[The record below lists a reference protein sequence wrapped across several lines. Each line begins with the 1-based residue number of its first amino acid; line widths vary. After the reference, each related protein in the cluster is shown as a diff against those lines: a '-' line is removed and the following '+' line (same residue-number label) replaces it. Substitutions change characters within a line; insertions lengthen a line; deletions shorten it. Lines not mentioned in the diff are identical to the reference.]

1 MKARCTHPGKW
12 LAFGC
17 LALFAAAAARAQ
29 VMLPTEQPFIGVTYD
44 YSVHAWINNITVI
57 PRDDETAVIQFDLAW
72 GGSWRTEVNHD
83 AVWVFFKFRTENDP
97 VKGGW
102 RHVFL
107 KADPPSQG
115 SSGVAGKVLNPTGY
129 GQAPA
134 GGKLTFFRNKGDRTW
149 TADGD
154 TKFDF
159 LVPVD
164 RVPAGDGKTRE
175 LRYGVFVRRA
185 DHGMGTVSGGKLTV
199 LWDLTKYPDV
209 KKDTKVQLQAFDSM
223 MMYVAEG
230 PFYVGS
236 GGSETYSFYKF
247 QAEKKR
253 GAEKER
259 ITVGGAT
266 MVIHEEVEGSN
277 EFPPYRITN
286 SAAIPT
292 GAKPGLLWARGAEPP
307 DGGEITATFP
317 NGYKAF
323 YAKRYPLD
331 HSSYA
336 NMLDLL
342 SPELAD
348 DRYQPEGFPVHGEIS
363 RTLIGEGPGYS
374 YRGEGGRK
382 SRCLFY
388 MCWADCATYADWAGL
403 RPMTELEYEKA
414 VRGPRIPEPEECGS
428 SFWGGS
434 YGGGRYNA
442 HAREMNVTVGQAEGL
457 KFTGTHGSG
466 TATNWPADW
475 PKKDAKGTGVR
486 GGQEAASGPGEL
498 KPPFWCTSCRIDTA
512 LADPE
517 RFITYGFRPA
527 RTAPDE
533 AKRNSVRDEE
543 ETSPLLLGLP
553 ASRE

>member
-1 MKARCTHPGKW
+1 MKTQCRHRMQRLPAYGW
-12 LAFGC
+12 LA
-17 LALFAAAAARAQ
+17 LALFSAATAQAQ
-29 VMLPTEQPFIGVTYD
+29 VMLPVDPPPIGSYD
-44 YSVHAWINNITVI
+44 SSAHAWINNVTVI

-107 KADPPSQG
+107 KAD
-115 SSGVAGKVLNPTGY
+115 KVLNPTGY

-134 GGKLTFFRNKGDRTW
+134 GAKLTFFRNKGDHAW

-164 RVPAGDGKTRE
+164 RVPEGEGKTRE
-175 LRYGVFVRRA
+175 LRAGAFVRRA

-199 LWDLTKYPDV
+199 LWDLNTCKDV
-209 KKDTKVQLQAFDSM
+209 KKDTKVQILAYDVPM
-223 MMYVAEG
+223 IYVAEG
-230 PFYVGS
+230 PYYLGS
-236 GGSETYSFYKF
+236 GGTETYSFYKF

-259 ITVGGAT
+259 ISVGGGT
-266 MVIHEEVEGSN
+266 MVIHEEMDNSN
-277 EFPPYRITN
+277 EFPPYRVTSSN
-286 SAAIPT
+286 AIPT
-292 GAKPGLLWARGAEPP
+292 GAKPGKLWARGAEPP
-307 DGGEITATFP
+307 DGGEIPATFP

-331 HSSYA
+331 KSSYA
-336 NMLDLL
+336 GMLNLL

-348 DRYQPEGFPVHGEIS
+348 ERYHPEGFPTHGSIG
-363 RTLIGEGPGYS
+363 RKLIGEGLGYFFS
-374 YRGEGGRK
+374 GDGSRK
-382 SRCLFY
+382 SRCMFY

-403 RPMTELEYEKA
+403 RPMTELEYEKSL
-414 VRGPRIPEPEECGS
+414 RGPRVPEPEECGS

-434 YGGGRYNA
+434 FGGGRYNA
-442 HAREMNVTVGQAEGL
+442 HAREMNVTVGDTNGL
-457 KFTGTHGSG
+457 AFMGMHGSC

-475 PKKDAKGTGVR
+475 PKKEAKGTGVR
-486 GGQEAASGPGEL
+486 GGQESASGPPEL
-498 KPPFWCTSCRIDTA
+498 RAPFWCTSCRIDTA
-512 LADPE
+512 IADAE
-517 RFITYGFRPA
+517 RYVTYGFRPA
-527 RTAPDE
+527 RTAPEE
-533 AKRNSVRDEE
+533 AKWNSVKNEQE
-543 ETSPLLLGLP
+543 SSPLLEGLP
-553 ASRE
+553 ARGE